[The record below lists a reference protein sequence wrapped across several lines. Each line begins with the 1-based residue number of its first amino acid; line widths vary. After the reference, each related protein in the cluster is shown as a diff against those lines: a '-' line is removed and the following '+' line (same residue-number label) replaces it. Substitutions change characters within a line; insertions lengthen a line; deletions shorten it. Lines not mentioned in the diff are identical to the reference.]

1 MEMDKRALVSEDL
14 LKMLAEGKVR
24 YVEGARLKFGRWVL
38 GRKLGEFIGC
48 KGEGKAEEAR

>member
-1 MEMDKRALVSEDL
+1 MEMDKRALVSEEL

-48 KGEGKAEEAR
+48 KAEEAR

>member
-1 MEMDKRALVSEDL
+1 MGRRILVSERL

-24 YVEGARLKFGRWVL
+24 YVEGARIKLGRWIL

-48 KGEGKAEEAR
+48 EGEGESPG

>member
-1 MEMDKRALVSEDL
+1 MDKRVLVSEEL

-24 YVEGARLKFGRWVL
+24 YVEGARLKLGRWVL

-48 KGEGKAEEAR
+48 KGEGKAEEVK

>member
-1 MEMDKRALVSEDL
+1 MEMDKRVLVSEGL
-14 LKMLAEGKVR
+14 LKMLAEGKVI

-48 KGEGKAEEAR
+48 KSEGKAEEAR